1 MRAVVGACG
10 ALLLVLAGCMK
21 PETPEQ
27 AQARMSREVAAA
39 RPALDSIAR
48 RWERYTAA
56 AQPDS
61 IAMLFTEQ
69 GEQLPPNGKPVV
81 GRPAIQAFQTRSFSL
96 GPSSISISSDEVLV
110 NGPLAVS
117 RGGYTYEVKVGPN
130 SPPGMKA
137 IADTGKY
144 LIHWHQIGARWL
156 IADQAWSSNIPLP
169 APPTPAA
176 KPAAKRVAKPRARTT
191 VRRTH

>member
-1 MRAVVGACG
+1 MRAVVGASG
-10 ALLLVLAGCMK
+10 ALLLVLSGCMK

-27 AQARMSREVAAA
+27 AQARMSREVAAVRPTFDAVA
-39 RPALDSIAR
+39 RS
-48 RWERYTAA
+48 WERYTAA
-56 AQPDS
+56 NQPDS

-69 GEQLPPNGKPVV
+69 GEQLAPNAPPSV
-81 GRPAIQAFQTRSFSL
+81 GRPAIQAYQAQQMSL
-96 GPSSISISSDEVLV
+96 GQTSISISTDEVLV

-117 RGGYTYEVKVGPN
+117 RGAYTLEVKPGAH

-144 LIHWHQIGARWL
+144 LIHWHQVGGKWL
-156 IADQAWSSNIPLP
+156 IADVAWNSNIPLP
-169 APPTPAA
+169 APPKAAVA
-176 KPAAKRVAKPRARTT
+176 KPKPKPRARTT

>member
-1 MRAVVGACG
+1 MRVVVGACG
-10 ALLLVLAGCMK
+10 ALLLLAGCMK
-21 PETPEQ
+21 PETAEQ

-56 AQPDS
+56 DQADS

-69 GEQLPPNGKPVV
+69 GEQLPPNTPAKV
-81 GRPAIQAFQTRSFSL
+81 GRPAIQAFQTQLFSQ
-96 GPSSISISSDEVLV
+96 GRTTISISTDEVLA

-117 RGGYTYEVKVGPN
+117 RGAYTLEVKPGAQ

-137 IADTGKY
+137 VADTGKY
-144 LIHWHQIGARWL
+144 LIHWHQAGTKWL
-156 IADQAWSSNIPLP
+156 IADVAWNSNIPLP
-169 APPTPAA
+169 APAA
-176 KPAAKRVAKPRARTT
+176 KPMAAKPKPKPKPRTT
-191 VRRTH
+191 TRRTH

>member
-1 MRAVVGACG
+1 MRAVVGGCG

-56 AQPDS
+56 DQADS

-69 GEQLPPNGKPVV
+69 GEQLPPNAPPSV
-81 GRPAIQAFQTRSFSL
+81 GRPAIQTFQAQQMSQGQT
-96 GPSSISISSDEVLV
+96 SISISSEEVLV

-117 RGGYTYEVKVGPN
+117 RGAYTLEVKPGTH
-130 SPPGMKA
+130 SPAGMKA

-144 LIHWHQIGARWL
+144 LIHWHQVGGKWL
-156 IADQAWSSNIPLP
+156 IADVAWNSNIPLP
-169 APPTPAA
+169 APPKAAAA
-176 KPAAKRVAKPRARTT
+176 KPKPKPRARTT

>member
-1 MRAVVGACG
+1 MRAVAGACG

-39 RPALDSIAR
+39 RPALDSVAR

-56 AQPDS
+56 GQADS

-69 GEQLPPNGKPVV
+69 GEQLPPNAKPVV
-81 GRPAIQAFQTRSFSL
+81 GRPAIQAYQAQSFSL
-96 GPSSISISSDEVLV
+96 GANTISISSDEVLV

-117 RGGYTYEVKVGPN
+117 RGGYTYEVKGP
-130 SPPGMKA
+130 KA
-137 IADTGKY
+137 FADTGKY
-144 LIHWHQIGARWL
+144 LIHWHQVGGKWL
-156 IADQAWSSNIPLP
+156 IADQAWNSNVPLPVP
-169 APPTPAA
+169 APPAPAA
-176 KPAAKRVAKPRARTT
+176 KPKPKARTRT
-191 VRRTH
+191 PVRRTH

>member
-10 ALLLVLAGCMK
+10 ALVLILSSCQK

-39 RPALDSIAR
+39 RPAIDSVAR

-56 AQPDS
+56 SQPDS
-61 IAMLFTEQ
+61 LAMLFTEQ
-69 GEQLPPNGKPVV
+69 GEELPPNAKPMV
-81 GRPAIQAFQTRSFSL
+81 GRPAIQAFQAQQLSVGATT
-96 GPSSISISSDEVLV
+96 ISISTDEVLV

-117 RGGYTYEVKVGPN
+117 RGGYTLSLTPGAN
-130 SPPGMKA
+130 APPGMKPV
-137 IADTGKY
+137 ADTGKY
-144 LIHWHQIGARWL
+144 LIHWHQIGGKWL
-156 IADQAWSSNIPLP
+156 IADVAHSSNLPL
-169 APPTPAA
+169 PTPAA
-176 KPAAKRVAKPRARTT
+176 PAPAAKPKPKPRTRTS

>member
-10 ALLLVLAGCMK
+10 ALVLILSSCQK

-39 RPALDSIAR
+39 RPALDSITR
-48 RWERYTAA
+48 RFERYSAA
-56 AQPDS
+56 NQPDS

-69 GEQLPPNGKPVV
+69 GEELPPNAPPAV
-81 GRPAIQAFQTRSFSL
+81 GRPAVQTVEAQLISQGATTL
-96 GPSSISISSDEVLV
+96 SISTDEVLV

-117 RGGYTYEVKVGPN
+117 RGGYTVDVKPGPH

-144 LIHWHQIGARWL
+144 LLHWHQISGKWL
-156 IADQAWSSNIPLP
+156 IADLAWNSNIPLP
-169 APPTPAA
+169 APPPPAA
-176 KPAAKRVAKPRARTT
+176 KPKPKPKARTT
-191 VRRTH
+191 TRRTTH

>member
-1 MRAVVGACG
+1 MRTAVGAFG
-10 ALLLVLAGCMK
+10 ALLLLLSGCMK

-39 RPALDSIAR
+39 RPTFEAVAR
-48 RWERYTAA
+48 SWERYTAA
-56 AQPDS
+56 AQADS

-69 GEQLPPNGKPVV
+69 GQQLPPNAPPSV
-81 GRPAIQAFQTRSFSL
+81 GRPAIQAFQTRQLSQ
-96 GPSSISISSDEVLV
+96 GHTTISISTDEVLV

-117 RGGYTYEVKVGPN
+117 RGAYSLEVQPDAH

-144 LIHWHQIGARWL
+144 LIHWHQVGTKWL
-156 IADQAWSSNIPLP
+156 IADVAWNSNIPLP
-169 APPTPAA
+169 APAA
-176 KPAAKRVAKPRARTT
+176 KPAAAKPKPKPRTT
-191 VRRTH
+191 TRRTH

>member
-1 MRAVVGACG
+1 MRAVVGASG
-10 ALLLVLAGCMK
+10 ALLIVLSGCMK

-39 RPALDSIAR
+39 RPTFDAVAR
-48 RWERYTAA
+48 SWERYTAA
-56 AQPDS
+56 NQPDS

-69 GEQLPPNGKPVV
+69 GEQLPPNAPPTV
-81 GRPAIQAFQTRSFSL
+81 GRPAIQAFQAQQMSQGQT
-96 GPSSISISSDEVLV
+96 SISISTDEVLV

-117 RGGYTYEVKVGPN
+117 RGAYTLEVKPGAH

-144 LIHWHQIGARWL
+144 LIHWHQVGGKWL
-156 IADQAWSSNIPLP
+156 IADVAWNSNIPLP
-169 APPTPAA
+169 APPKAAAA
-176 KPAAKRVAKPRARTT
+176 KPKPKPKPRTT
-191 VRRTH
+191 TRRTH

>member
-1 MRAVVGACG
+1 MRAVVGGCG

-56 AQPDS
+56 AQADS

-69 GEQLPPNGKPVV
+69 GEQLPPNAKPVV
-81 GRPAIQAFQTRSFSL
+81 GRPAIQAFQTQSFAL
-96 GPSSISISSDEVLV
+96 GPSAVSISADEVLV
-110 NGPLAVS
+110 NGPLAIS
-117 RGGYTYEVKVGPN
+117 RGGYTYDVKVGPH

-137 IADTGKY
+137 VADTGKY
-144 LIHWHQIGARWL
+144 IIHWHQVGGKWL
-156 IADQAWSSNIPLP
+156 IADMAWNSNIPLP
-169 APPTPAA
+169 PPPAPAA
-176 KPAAKRVAKPRARTT
+176 KPKPKPKPRARTP

>member
-48 RWERYTAA
+48 RFERYTAA
-56 AQPDS
+56 NQPDS

-69 GEQLPPNGKPVV
+69 GEELAPNARPAV
-81 GRPAIQAFQTRSFSL
+81 GRPAVQALEARLIGL
-96 GPSSISISSDEVLV
+96 GATTLSIATDEVLV

-117 RGGYTYEVKVGPN
+117 RGGYTLDIQPGAHT
-130 SPPGMKA
+130 PPGMKA
-137 IADTGKY
+137 VADTGKY
-144 LIHWHQIGARWL
+144 LLHWHQIGGKWL
-156 IADQAWSSNIPLP
+156 IADLAWNSNIPLP
-169 APPTPAA
+169 APPPPAA
-176 KPAAKRVAKPRARTT
+176 KPKPKPRTRTT